1 MTPDRESP
9 LLRINHDIVIADGE
23 IRIDYV
29 LSSGPGGQNVN
40 KVATAA
46 QLRFDVA
53 SSPSLP
59 DEVRGRLIA
68 LAGRR
73 VSGAGVL
80 IIHAGRHRSQGQNR
94 ADAVERLVDLI
105 RRAAVRPKRRRKTR
119 PTAASRRRRL
129 ESKRQRGETKR
140 LRRGPSSEG

>member
-1 MTPDRESP
+1 MTLDRESP
-9 LLRINHDIVIADGE
+9 LLRINQDIVIGDGE

-59 DEVRGRLIA
+59 DEVRARLIA

-73 VSGAGVL
+73 VSSAGVL

-94 ADAVERLVDLI
+94 ADAVERLVDLV
-105 RRAAVRPKRRRKTR
+105 RRAAVRPKKRRKTR
-119 PTAASRRRRL
+119 PTLSSRRRRL